1 MYFLTVKIVVNNYRY
16 HTEILQEEP
25 AREIAV
31 VIMFEGDL
39 GIYAHG
45 ATITVVAPYLNW
57 F

>member
-1 MYFLTVKIVVNNYRY
+1 MHTINMLVNNYRY